1 MRKMDFYG
9 SYFFGCFLRHASATA
24 TAAHASTGQRPD
36 EEASA
41 TISCCKP
48 FTKLPQ
54 PAVKAEP
61 MREKKPS
68 GSCVG
73 LHFIQVIYTVH
84 CCT

>member
-24 TAAHASTGQRPD
+24 TAAHASTASGQT
-36 EEASA
+36 EASA
-41 TISCCKP
+41 TTSCCKP

-54 PAVKAEP
+54 PAVKAVP

-68 GSCVG
+68 SAGV
-73 LHFIQVIYTVH
+73 
-84 CCT
+84 